1 VKLRSG
7 QYGVP
12 VWLDIAEVAVDVIE
26 ILSEVLPTE
35 IPAESAL
42 DEVPFCAV
50 LDDGLVVTL
59 GAVLTVVV
67 TDAVTVLEFEAPEL
81 MPAMETDDAV
91 EAPTLEFDAAML
103 ELVTRLDE
111 EIELED
117 NGLDPATVMLELD
130 GTILELDGTMLEL
143 DGAMLELDS
152 TLLELDGAML
162 ELDNTLLE
170 LDSMLLELDGAMLGL
185 DGTTLELDG
194 VMLELDSTTLELD
207 GVMLELE
214 GAMLELEAS
223 PDEMTE
229 LRGTVLELVAPEVEA
244 RANDVLAIELEL
256 AMMELIEE
264 I

>member
-81 MPAMETDDAV
+81 VPAMETDDAV
-91 EAPTLEFDAAML
+91 EAPMLEFDAAML

-130 GTILELDGTMLEL
+130 GTILELDDTMLEL
-143 DGAMLELDS
+143 DGAMLELDGVTLELDS

-162 ELDNTLLE
+162 ELD
-170 LDSMLLELDGAMLGL
+170 S
-185 DGTTLELDG
+185 TTLELDG